1 METNQKRKSINF
13 DLDTN
18 KLKEIYATEEK
29 KFNQAYFEIKK
40 FMKENGFSH
49 RQGSGYISNNPM
61 SDTDVINFI
70 IKLQNRFPWIYDCS
84 KKIDGTEINTQF
96 DLRSFMES
104 KDIGLKKTT
113 NKSEIKKEDMN
124 NSSSLKKTEHE
135 QETVT
140 ISKKEYDF
148 LLNSSKAT
156 AKKTDL
162 IAVTNLVF
170 KEHPELAKAFI
181 AAKAETLQRQ
191 AEQEKTKG
199 EQEKTKGGLNDKSD
213 KNKTFEKKKN
223 KLKL

>member
-1 METNQKRKSINF
+1 METNQKRKAINF

-29 KFNQAYFEIKK
+29 KKFTQAYFEIKK

-61 SDTDVINFI
+61 SDTDMAKFI
-70 IKLQNRFPWIYDCS
+70 KKLQNRFPWIYDCS

-96 DLRSFMES
+96 DLKSIMEN

-113 NKSEIKKEDMN
+113 NKNKNEIKKEDIN
-124 NSSSLKKTEHE
+124 NTDIEEKYKTLSQSYTDLLKAY
-135 QETVT
+135 Q
-140 ISKKEYDF
+140 KKE
-148 LLNSSKAT
+148 
-156 AKKTDL
+156 DL
-162 IAVTNLVF
+162 IHTTNQIF
-170 KEHPELAKAFI
+170 KLNPQLAKEFTI
-181 AAKAETLQRQ
+181 AKEKYLQQQ

-199 EQEKTKGGLNDKSD
+199 SLNDKGD